1 MYEFIRGKI
10 TELTPT
16 YAVIENNGMGY
27 FIHISVSSFS
37 QMQGKQEGMMY
48 LHLVVRE
55 DAHVLYGFANKTER
69 ELFRMLISVS
79 GIGPNTARMV
89 LSSLPVQEIQ
99 KAIHEGDVNTLQS
112 VKGIGAKSAQR
123 IIVDLKDKI
132 GISTDDQQIFAS
144 VNNTL
149 KNEALSA
156 LEVLGFGKKQAEKV
170 LEKLILTN
178 PDSTVE
184 DLIKKALKVL

>member
-10 TELTPT
+10 VELTPAF
-16 YAVIENNGMGY
+16 AVIESNGMGY
-27 FIHISVSSFS
+27 FINISVSSYS
-37 QMQGKQEGMMY
+37 QMHGKQEVTLF
-48 LHLVVRE
+48 LHLAVRE
-55 DAHVLYGFANKTER
+55 DAHVLFGFASKMER

-89 LSSLPVQEIQ
+89 LSSLPPNEIQ
-99 KAIHEGDVNTLQS
+99 NAIHEGNVNVLQS
-112 VKGIGAKSAQR
+112 VKGIGTKSAQR

-132 GISTDDQQIFAS
+132 GISSDEQQNFAS
-144 VNNTL
+144 LNNTL
-149 KNEALSA
+149 KIEALSA
-156 LEVLGFGKKQAEKV
+156 MEVLGFNKKTAEKV